1 MRYII
6 GIFFLACLLPVSFVL
21 AQTDE
26 FNIRVFAGDD
36 IIAPSTPTLIS
47 ATPIAP
53 TQIDLAWS
61 SSTDNWIFGGYV
73 LWRDGSPI
81 ATTTQTTYSDTGL
94 SPETGYL
101 YAVYAFDAAGNFSSS
116 SNQLTATT
124 TPLPPVATSTPTTT
138 STGQGE
144 ATQTIV
150 LRNFSLIPSD
160 TNALLRWSTN
170 IPSRFTLRWGRTDA
184 YLGGYITNDTYA
196 KEQVTE
202 LEGLEPGSVYL
213 YELVG
218 YSPAGRA
225 VTLKRGQFTTVTDRE
240 NRVVANV
247 ERLTASVV
255 GEDVS
260 LRYEFPPN
268 EVGARVRIVRSHL
281 GFPIDPYDGAV
292 VYDGTSETFV
302 DEGALRV
309 HGTQYYTVFVIGA
322 DGTVSSGAVVIANRF
337 SQTNNPGS
345 GGVGS
350 TTSPTVPEPVL
361 PEILLPL
368 LNHNDIVITQ
378 GNLLYTFLSDKV
390 ELSSHQ
396 PFTISIA
403 KVALPPHLKS
413 IVVTLLDPTDQRR
426 SYSFLLRINKTGTAY
441 EATIAPLQV
450 LGVSRLEVEVYDFEA
465 LIVGRYRIQMNFVPE
480 PIEEKSV
487 IFPDAFIEPL
497 SYMSILGVS
506 LGLIILLLWLFI
518 AWRRR
523 RTEDK
528 A

>member
-1 MRYII
+1 MRYIL
-6 GIFFLACLLPVSFVL
+6 GIFFLACLIPGASLW

-36 IIAPSTPTLIS
+36 VEAPSTPTLIS

-124 TPLPPVATSTPTTT
+124 TALATTTPTAT
-138 STGQGE
+138 STGQSE
-144 ATQTIV
+144 ATLTIV
-150 LRNFSLIPSD
+150 LRDFSLVPSG
-160 TNALLRWSTN
+160 TSALLRWGTN

-184 YLGGYITNDTYA
+184 HSDGYITNDTYA
-196 KEQVTE
+196 KEHVTE

-213 YELVG
+213 YELIG
-218 YSPAGRA
+218 YSPSGRA
-225 VTLKRGQFTTVTDRE
+225 VTLKRGQFTTITDRE

-255 GEDVS
+255 GEDVT

-268 EVGARVRIVRSHL
+268 EAGARVRIVRSHL

-292 VYDGTSETFV
+292 VYEGVANRFD
-302 DEGALRV
+302 DIGALRV
-309 HGTQYYTVFVIGA
+309 YGTEYYTVFVIGS
-322 DGTVSSGAVVIANRF
+322 DGTVSSGAVVLANRF
-337 SQTNNPGS
+337 TQDSNSGS
-345 GGVGS
+345 GGTKA
-350 TTSPTVPEPVL
+350 TTSVPEVTG

-368 LNHNDIVITQ
+368 LDHNDIVITQ
-378 GNLLYTFLSDKV
+378 GELVYTFLSDQV
-390 ELSSHQ
+390 ELSPDK
-396 PFTISIA
+396 PFTIRIA
-403 KVALPPHLKS
+403 KEALPPHLKS

-426 SYSFLLRINKTGTAY
+426 SYSFLLRLNKAATAY
-441 EATIAPLQV
+441 EATIAPLLV
-450 LGVSRLEVEVYDFEA
+450 LGVSRLQVEVYDFEA
-465 LIVGRYRIQMNFVPE
+465 LVVGRYRIQLNFVPGLK
-480 PIEEKSV
+480 EEKSV

-497 SYMSILGVS
+497 SHMSIFGLS
-506 LGLIILLLWLFI
+506 LALLILLLWLFI

-523 RTEDK
+523 HTEDK